1 MKKNYFAP
9 VTKVVKVKL
18 YQMIAASPLNSFT
31 DTEGKG
37 TLQNVVGDDGVVMSR
52 RGGSIWDDEE

>member
-18 YQMIAASPLNSFT
+18 LQMIAASPQGFT
-31 DTEGKG
+31 KTLGG
-37 TLQNVVGDDGVVMSR
+37 TQDAVYTDGTNILSR
-52 RGGSIWDDEE
+52 RSSIWDEEE